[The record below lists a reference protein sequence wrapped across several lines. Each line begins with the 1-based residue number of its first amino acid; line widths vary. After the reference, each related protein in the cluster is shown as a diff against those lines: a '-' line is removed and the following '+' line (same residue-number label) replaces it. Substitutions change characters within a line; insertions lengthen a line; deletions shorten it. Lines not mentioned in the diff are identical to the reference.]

1 LAQQRLILAEFD
13 YLGTGG
19 YISWLFAFTA
29 SNGKKIMVIDHISVT
44 HEFGHSVFTSSVALN
59 SGDVDGKYFV
69 KSNEGDEHLVTIAD
83 SSVALALFPGVTGTL
98 TYNSPWS
105 GMMSYDV
112 PASGVAMGASGVAMA
127 AGTGV
132 YTSVS
137 NADPARF
144 AVGFKYQ

>member
-1 LAQQRLILAEFD
+1 
-13 YLGTGG
+13 
-19 YISWLFAFTA
+19 
-29 SNGKKIMVIDHISVT
+29 MVIDHDDHISVT
-44 HEFGHSVFTSSVALN
+44 HEFGHTVFTSSVALN

-69 KSNEGDEHLVTIAD
+69 KSNEGDEHLVTIAG
-83 SSVALALFPGVTGTL
+83 SSVALTLYPGVIGTL
-98 TYNSPWS
+98 TYNSPWN

-112 PASGVAMGASGVAMA
+112 PASGVSMGASGVAMA

-137 NADPARF
+137 NTDPARF